1 VETRA
6 FYYGILG
13 SMLQQ
18 DALKILKAGRNVY
31 LTGAAGAGK
40 TYVINQYI
48 EYLKDHKIN
57 ASITASTGI
66 AATHIG
72 GMTIHSWSGVGIK
85 NDLSDWDID
94 GMEQKQYLVKRLTMA
109 SVLIIDEVSMLSPNM
124 LDMVDQVCKA
134 LRRNT
139 EPFGGLQIV
148 LSGDFFQLPPI
159 MRGVRSGEEQ
169 FADSSRAW
177 RAADIRTC
185 YITEQY
191 RQQSD
196 PITDILNDVRDGTIT
211 SKSMKLLKS
220 RVGAEFKSVEG
231 GADIEP
237 IRLYTHNTNVDARNQ
252 EELAKLDGKTETF
265 EMTGKGNKRII
276 ETLKKGVLAPETLE
290 LKKGAKV
297 MFIKNNF
304 EGGYVNGTLGEVTDF
319 EFGRPVVMTSE
330 GDEIVVN
337 AEEWM
342 VEDGGK
348 SLASVSQ
355 LPLRLAWAITVHK
368 SQGMSLDAA
377 EIDLSK
383 AFAPGQGYV
392 ALSRLRTLDGLVLL
406 EQIGQSA
413 LQMHPYIVEF
423 DKWLHKD
430 SYKWERVIARF
441 DDEALQKMYDA
452 HILDCGGI
460 IDKKEVERH
469 KVQMKDKEEKV
480 PTSEKTRRLIKGVDS
495 IEDIATQRGL
505 KPVTIIGH
513 LEQLKQAGAEMD
525 IERFNT
531 IPEED
536 FTVITEV
543 FEKVGSESLVPAFKK
558 LGGKYSY
565 DELKLARLF
574 VVE

>member
-1 VETRA
+1 M
-6 FYYGILG
+6 LL
-13 SMLQQ
+13 MLQS

-48 EYLKDHKIN
+48 EYLKDHKVN
-57 ASITASTGI
+57 PSITASTGI

-85 NDLSDWDID
+85 NDLTDWDID
-94 GMEQKQYLVKRLTMA
+94 AMEQKQYLVKRLTGA
-109 SVLIIDEVSMLSPNM
+109 TVLIIDEVSMLSPNM

-134 LRRNT
+134 LRRNQ

-159 MRGVRSGEEQ
+159 MRGVRSGEEE
-169 FADSSRAW
+169 FADSSQAW
-177 RAADIRTC
+177 RGADIRTC

-211 SKSMKLLKS
+211 SKSMKLLEG
-220 RVGAEFKSVEG
+220 RVGAEFESAKDGVE
-231 GADIEP
+231 IEP
-237 IRLYTHNTNVDARNQ
+237 IRLYTHNANVDESNQ
-252 EELAKLDGKTETF
+252 EELAKLDGKIETY
-265 EMTGKGNKRII
+265 EMTGKGNKRIQ
-276 ETLKKGVLAPETLE
+276 ETLKKGVLAPEVLS

-297 MFIKNNF
+297 MFVKNNF

-319 EFGRPVVMTSE
+319 EFGRPVVKTVD

-377 EIDLSK
+377 EIDLSR

-392 ALSRLRTLDGLVLL
+392 ALSRLRTLAGLVLL
-406 EQIGQSA
+406 EKIGGSA

-441 DDEALQKMYDA
+441 DDDALQKMYDA

-480 PTSEKTRRLIKGVDS
+480 PTAEKTRRLIKGADS

-513 LEQLKQAGAEMD
+513 LEQLKLSGAEMD

-531 IPEED
+531 IPNGD
-536 FTVITEV
+536 FEVIADML
-543 FEKVGSESLVPAFKK
+543 EKVGSQSLVPAFKK
-558 LGGKYSY
+558 LKGKYSY

-574 VVE
+574 VV

>member
-1 VETRA
+1 
-6 FYYGILG
+6 
-13 SMLQQ
+13 MLQT

-48 EYLKDHKIN
+48 DYLKDHKVN

-72 GMTIHSWSGVGIK
+72 GMTIHSWSGIGIK
-85 NDLSDWDID
+85 NDLTDWDID
-94 GMEQKQYLVKRLTMA
+94 AMEQKQYLVKRLTSA
-109 SVLIIDEVSMLSPNM
+109 CVLIIDEVSMLSPNM
-124 LDMVDQVCKA
+124 LDMVDQVCKN
-134 LRRNT
+134 LRHNQ
-139 EPFGGLQIV
+139 ESFGGLQIV

-159 MRGVRSGEEQ
+159 QRGVQSGNEQ

-177 RAADIRTC
+177 RDADIRTC

-191 RQQSD
+191 RQKSD

-211 SKSMKLLKS
+211 NKSMKLLES
-220 RVGAEFKSVEG
+220 RVNAKFG
-231 GADIEP
+231 GENTDL
-237 IRLYTHNTNVDARNQ
+237 IRLYTHNANVDQRNQ
-252 EELAKLDGKTETF
+252 EELANLEGRVETY

-297 MFIKNNF
+297 MFVKNNF
-304 EGGYVNGTLGEVTDF
+304 EAGFVNGTLGEVTDF
-319 EFGRPVVMTSE
+319 EFGRPVVQTIG
-330 GDEIVVN
+330 GDEIVVS

-348 SLASVSQ
+348 AMASVSQ

-392 ALSRLRTLDGLVLL
+392 ALSRLRTLNGLILL
-406 EQIGQSA
+406 EKIGHSA
-413 LQMHPYIVEF
+413 LKMHPYIVEF

-430 SYKWERVIARF
+430 SNKWEQVIARF
-441 DDEALQKMYDA
+441 DDEQLQKMYDA
-452 HILDCGGI
+452 HILDCGGSI
-460 IDKKEVERH
+460 VSL
-469 KVQMKDKEEKV
+469 
-480 PTSEKTRRLIKGVDS
+480 SEKRAKSNGKTIDEDKPKS
-495 IEDIATQRGL
+495 NFIEKAREKYPNAYKPWSKNDERVL
-505 KPVTIIGH
+505 K
-513 LEQLKQAGAEMD
+513 EM
-525 IERFNT
+525 F
-531 IPEED
+531 EEG
-536 FTVITEV
+536 
-543 FEKVGSESLVPAFKK
+543 KSL
-558 LGGKYSY
+558 
-565 DELKLARLF
+565 DELSTEFGRGAGGIKSRLVKLKLID
-574 VVE
+574 ED

>member
-1 VETRA
+1 MLKVRVKTRA
-6 FYYGILG
+6 FNYGIL
-13 SMLQQ
+13 SNMLQT

-40 TYVINQYI
+40 TYVLNQYI
-48 EYLKDHKIN
+48 EYLKDHKIKP
-57 ASITASTGI
+57 SVTASTGI

-72 GMTIHSWSGVGIK
+72 GMTIHSWSGIGIK
-85 NDLSDWDID
+85 NDLTDWDID
-94 GMEQKQYLVKRLTMA
+94 AMEQKQYLVKRITGA

-159 MRGVRSGEEQ
+159 MRGVQSGDEQ

-177 RAADIRTC
+177 READIRTC

-211 SKSMKLLKS
+211 NKSMKLLEG
-220 RVGAEFKSVEG
+220 RVGAKFKSVES
-231 GADIEP
+231 GAEIEP

-252 EELAKLDGKTETF
+252 EELAKLDGKVETF

-297 MFIKNNF
+297 MFVKNNF
-304 EGGYVNGTLGEVTDF
+304 EAGYVNGTLGEIIDF
-319 EFGRPVVMTSE
+319 EFGRPVVTTSN

-406 EQIGQSA
+406 EKIGQSA

-441 DDEALQKMYDA
+441 DDDALQKMYDA
-452 HILDCGGI
+452 HILDCGGNI
-460 IDKKEVERH
+460 ESLAEKRAKANAKGKTITEDKPKSNFIEKAREKYPNAYKPWSQNDDDILKKEFEH
-469 KVQMKDKEEKV
+469 GKNFNEL
-480 PTSEKTRRLIKGVDS
+480 SEIFGRAVGGIRSRLIH
-495 IEDIATQRGL
+495 IGL
-505 KPVTIIGH
+505 I
-513 LEQLKQAGAEMD
+513 
-525 IERFNT
+525 
-531 IPEED
+531 
-536 FTVITEV
+536 
-543 FEKVGSESLVPAFKK
+543 
-558 LGGKYSY
+558 
-565 DELKLARLF
+565 DET
-574 VVE
+574 

>member
-1 VETRA
+1 
-6 FYYGILG
+6 
-13 SMLQQ
+13 MLQQ

-48 EYLKDHKIN
+48 EYLKSHRVN
-57 ASITASTGI
+57 ASVTASTGI

-85 NDLSDWDID
+85 NDLTDWDID
-94 GMEQKQYLVKRLTMA
+94 GMEQKQYLVKRLTNA

-134 LRRNT
+134 LRRST

-159 MRGVRSGEEQ
+159 MRGVRSGEEE

-177 RAADIRTC
+177 RGADIRTC

-211 SKSMKLLKS
+211 SKSMKLLES
-220 RVGAEFKSVEG
+220 RVGAEFKSTDGE
-231 GADIEP
+231 AEIEP
-237 IRLYTHNTNVDARNQ
+237 IRLYTHNMNVDARNQ
-252 EELAKLDGKTETF
+252 EELAKLTTKSEIF
-265 EMTGKGNKRII
+265 EMTGKGNKRIV
-276 ETLKKGVLAPETLE
+276 ETLKRGVLAPETLE

-297 MFIKNNF
+297 MFVKNNF
-304 EGGYVNGTLGEVTDF
+304 EAGYVNGTLGEVTGF

-392 ALSRLRTLDGLVLL
+392 ALSRLRTLEGLVLL
-406 EQIGQSA
+406 EKVGQSA

-460 IDKKEVERH
+460 IDKVEIARH
-469 KVQMKDKEEKV
+469 KVYTKDKEEKT
-480 PTSEKTRRLIKGVDS
+480 PTKEKTRRLIVGADS
-495 IEDIATQRGL
+495 LEDIATQRGL
-505 KPVTIIGH
+505 KLVTIIGH
-513 LEQLKQAGAEMD
+513 IEQLKQDGVEMD

-531 IPEED
+531 IPDGD
-536 FTVITEV
+536 FEVIADM
-543 FEKVGSESLVPAFKK
+543 FEQVGSQSLVPAFKK
-558 LGGKYSY
+558 LKGKYSY
-565 DELKLARLF
+565 DDLKLARLF
-574 VVE
+574 VDVTA

>member
-1 VETRA
+1 
-6 FYYGILG
+6 
-13 SMLQQ
+13 MLQS

-57 ASITASTGI
+57 PSITASTGI

-72 GMTIHSWSGVGIK
+72 GMTIHSWSGIGIK
-85 NDLSDWDID
+85 DDLTDWDID
-94 GMEQKQYLVKRLTMA
+94 GMEQKQYLVKRITNA

-134 LRRNT
+134 LRRSQ

-159 MRGVRSGEEQ
+159 MRGVASGEEE
-169 FADSSRAW
+169 FANASRAW
-177 RAADIRTC
+177 READIRTC

-196 PITDILNDVRDGTIT
+196 PIKDILNDVRDGKVTQ
-211 SKSMKLLKS
+211 KSLKLLKS
-220 RVGAEFKSVEG
+220 RVGAELD
-231 GADIEP
+231 ADIEP
-237 IRLYTHNTNVDARNQ
+237 IRLYTHNTNVDERNQ
-252 EELAKLDGKTETF
+252 EELSKLEGSIEAY

-276 ETLKKGVLAPETLE
+276 ETLKKGLLAPEQLQ

-297 MFIKNNF
+297 MFVKNNF
-304 EGGYVNGTLGEVTDF
+304 EAGYVNGTLGEVTDF
-319 EFGRPVVMTSE
+319 EFGRPVVNTIN
-330 GDEIVVN
+330 GDEIVVH

-377 EIDLSK
+377 EVDLSR

-406 EQIGQSA
+406 KELNPTA
-413 LQMHPYIVEF
+413 LQMHPRVVEF

-441 DDEALQKMYDA
+441 NDDELQKMYDA
-452 HILDCGGI
+452 HILDCGG
-460 IDKKEVERH
+460 
-469 KVQMKDKEEKV
+469 
-480 PTSEKTRRLIKGVDS
+480 S
-495 IEDIATQRGL
+495 IESLADKRAKTNSNGGTIDEDKPKSNFIEKAREKYPNAYKPWTERDLDSLTEMFNAGKSIKELSKEFGRG
-505 KPVTIIGH
+505 
-513 LEQLKQAGAEMD
+513 AGGIKSRLVVLGLID
-525 IERFNT
+525 
-531 IPEED
+531 EE
-536 FTVITEV
+536 
-543 FEKVGSESLVPAFKK
+543 
-558 LGGKYSY
+558 
-565 DELKLARLF
+565 
-574 VVE
+574 